1 MLCLLV
7 ASFALRAQV
16 QVKVF
21 DPGSG
26 DPVPYGHVAYGPL
39 ATGPVQIAVT
49 NPSGETSLPLA
60 AHDLAKGI
68 VLRIS
73 FVGFTTITDTLFSNA
88 SVSYGLKRDPLALG
102 DLVVTGQYAPG
113 TTDAAVQKLRVIDSQ
128 QIRRMAANNLG
139 DALRNQLNIRLSQD
153 NVLGSSLSM
162 QGLSGENVKVL
173 IDGVP
178 VVGRQNGNVDLS
190 QIDLTGIERIELIE
204 GPLSVNYGT
213 NALAGTINLITRKNS
228 AAPSSVKASVYT
240 EHIGRLNTTVGGS
253 RRWGRSNVLLSAGR
267 NFFAGW
273 DPQQEGVPSFSAQLA
288 DTNRYQQWKPREQY
302 FGRLNY
308 RWSGDAWSFGYKGEA
323 MHDRILDRGRPRAP
337 YYETAF
343 DAAYVT
349 LRLDNAVFAE
359 RRFSN
364 GRRFSAQAAH
374 NRYTRTRNTWLRDLT
389 TLGEELSTQPGM
401 QDTTRFSLTN
411 VRATF
416 ASSPDSARLSYEQ
429 GTDLNYETG
438 AGERIGGGSQQIGDY
453 AVFASVEYKPVR
465 DLTIRPGARYAYN
478 TRYGAPLIPSVNVR
492 WQLCHGFT
500 LRGSYAQG
508 FRAPSLKELYF
519 YFVDVNHDIVGNEAL
534 KAERSQSTAL
544 GLNYRHAREQAVYTS
559 EINGFYND
567 VNDLITLAQIA
578 GTQYSYVNVGR
589 LRTAGGSIGAG
600 WDNGHWIVSV
610 GASLTARH
618 DALADENDEPW
629 LLTNEVRGSLTKE
642 WRRLG
647 WSGSV
652 FWKYQGEQ
660 VNYVLASD
668 GSVARGSIQSFHM
681 ADASLTKQLWGKRFA
696 LTAGCKD
703 LFDVQNLTSSMSGG
717 VHDGGGGSVSMT
729 TGRTFFFRIELELK
743 GRE

>member
-1 MLCLLV
+1 MV
-7 ASFALRAQV
+7 SAQV
-16 QVKVF
+16 HVKVI
-21 DPGSG
+21 DTHTGES
-26 DPVPYGHVAYGPL
+26 VPYGHIAYGPL
-39 ATGPVQIAVT
+39 TTGPVQMAVT
-49 NPSGETSLPLA
+49 NPSGDAGLPVTA
-60 AHDLAKGI
+60 VDLAKG
-68 VLRIS
+68 VVVRIS

-88 SVSYGLKRDPLALG
+88 PVSFGLVRDPLALD

-113 TTDAAVQKLRVIDSQ
+113 TTEAAVHKLRVIDSQ

-190 QIDLTGIERIELIE
+190 QIDLSGIERIELIE

-213 NALAGTINLITRKNS
+213 NALAGTINLITRKNN
-228 AAPSSVKASVYT
+228 AAPSSVKVSAYT
-240 EHIGRLNTTVGGS
+240 EHIGRLNTTLGGS
-253 RRWGRSNVLLSAGR
+253 RRWGRNNVVLSAGR

-273 DPQQEGVPSFSAQLA
+273 DPQQDGVPSLSAQPA
-288 DTNRYQQWKPREQY
+288 DTNRFQQWKPREQY

-359 RRFSN
+359 RRFEN
-364 GRRFSAQAAH
+364 GQRINAQAAH
-374 NRYTRTRNTWLRDLT
+374 NLYTRTRNTWLRDLT

-416 ASSPDSARLSYEQ
+416 ASSPDSALLSYEL

-438 AGERIGGGSQQIGDY
+438 AGERIGGGSQEIGDY
-453 AVFASVEYKPVR
+453 AVFASAEYKPVR
-465 DLTIRPGARYAYN
+465 DVTIRPGARYAYN
-478 TRYGAPLIPSVNVR
+478 TRYGAPLIPSLNVR
-492 WQLCHGFT
+492 WQFTDGFT

-519 YFVDVNHDIVGNEAL
+519 YFLDVNHDIVGNEDL
-534 KAERSQSTAL
+534 KAERSHSAVV
-544 GLNYRHAREQAVYTS
+544 GLTYRHARENSVYTS

-567 VNDLITLAQIA
+567 VNDLITLAQIT
-578 GTQYSYVNVGR
+578 GTRFSYENVGR
-589 LRTAGGSIGAG
+589 LRTTGGSIGAG

-610 GASLTARH
+610 GASLTARC
-618 DALADENDEPW
+618 DAFAEENGEPW
-629 LLTNEVRGSLTKE
+629 LLTSELRGSLTKE

-660 VNYVLASD
+660 VNYVLDPD
-668 GSVARGSIQSFHM
+668 GAVARGSIEAFQM
-681 ADASLTKQLWGKRFA
+681 ADASLTKQLWGKRLA
-696 LTAGCKD
+696 LTVGCKD
-703 LFDVQNLTSSMSGG
+703 LFDVQNLNSTMSGG
-717 VHDGGGGSVSMT
+717 VHDGGGASVPMT
-729 TGRTFFFRIELELK
+729 TGRTYFLRLELELK
-743 GRE
+743 GKG